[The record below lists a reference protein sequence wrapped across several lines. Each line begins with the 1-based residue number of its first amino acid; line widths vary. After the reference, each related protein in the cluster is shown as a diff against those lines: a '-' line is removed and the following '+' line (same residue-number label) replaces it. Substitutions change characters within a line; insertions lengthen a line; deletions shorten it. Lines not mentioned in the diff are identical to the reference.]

1 LKREA
6 GSRVKTIGELNKAAI
21 DEDLPEK
28 IAKMQEDM
36 KQTKEL
42 SNYLM

>member
-1 LKREA
+1 MKREA
-6 GSRVKTIGELNKAAI
+6 GSRIKTIGELNK
-21 DEDLPEK
+21 EDLPEK